1 MEDGVAVGDAIRV
14 LIADDEAALR
24 VALTD
29 LLSHEEEFELV
40 GAAADADEAI
50 EIAVDRH
57 PHVALLDVTMPAGG
71 GARATREILRASP
84 DTRVIALSAHED
96 RSTILEMFRAG
107 AVGYLI
113 KGTHGGE
120 IVGSIVQVAKG
131 GTSLSAEVVDSLVSE
146 LSSQL
151 RREEEA
157 SIDREARQDR
167 IRRYAG
173 GDGRHV
179 VYQPIVDLRTRTIVG
194 AEALSR
200 FEDPQG
206 RSPDLVFAEAASLDL
221 ALELEVAA
229 IKDAVGAI
237 DGLPPDAYLSLNCS
251 HRTASWPGLREL
263 LRPVASRIVLEITE
277 HEAVEDYD
285 ALIARLERLRED
297 GCRLAI
303 DDAGAGFASFRHAL
317 RLGPDIIKADISI
330 VRGVDD
336 DDGRRALA
344 SALVS
349 FTHQMGMTIV
359 AEGVETESELQ
370 TLLAIGVTHGQ
381 GYLLAPPGPLPTSG
395 ADVVAPSPSGQ
406 TAERRSIAQ
415 DDPG

>member
-1 MEDGVAVGDAIRV
+1 MS
-14 LIADDEAALR
+14 DEAAR
-24 VALTD
+24 GQKPSRPV
-29 LLSHEEEFELV
+29 
-40 GAAADADEAI
+40 
-50 EIAVDRH
+50 
-57 PHVALLDVTMPAGG
+57 
-71 GARATREILRASP
+71 
-84 DTRVIALSAHED
+84 
-96 RSTILEMFRAG
+96 
-107 AVGYLI
+107 
-113 KGTHGGE
+113 
-120 IVGSIVQVAKG
+120 
-131 GTSLSAEVVDSLVSE
+131 
-146 LSSQL
+146 
-151 RREEEA
+151 
-157 SIDREARQDR
+157 
-167 IRRYAG
+167 
-173 GDGRHV
+173 
-179 VYQPIVDLRTRTIVG
+179 
-194 AEALSR
+194 SR

-303 DDAGAGFASFRHAL
+303 DDDGAGFASFRHTL

-381 GYLLAPPGPLPTSG
+381 GYLLARPGPLPL
-395 ADVVAPSPSGQ
+395 A
-406 TAERRSIAQ
+406 RH
-415 DDPG
+415 